1 MGPTGPHIHMITNG
15 STNRGPQGIFGG
27 SPICPDFFDVL
38 EAQRR
43 QRWSSDRRRSN
54 AGRSAVVPALSAL
67 SVMLSVGLVVMGP
80 LAGDIEPR
88 YRCPYYMFRTPL
100 SQTCA
105 TMKGGVGGHITD
117 LELSKGAFGIHFIH
131 HQDHTIKWGPMGH
144 IGVWPYLGSSTMY

>member
-1 MGPTGPHIHMITNG
+1 M
-15 STNRGPQGIFGG
+15 
-27 SPICPDFFDVL
+27 L

-88 YRCPYYMFRTPL
+88 YRRLYYMFRTPFVADV
-100 SQTCA
+100 SDHER
-105 TMKGGVGGHITD
+105 GR
-117 LELSKGAFGIHFIH
+117 SGAYHG
-131 HQDHTIKWGPMGH
+131 
-144 IGVWPYLGSSTMY
+144 LRAE